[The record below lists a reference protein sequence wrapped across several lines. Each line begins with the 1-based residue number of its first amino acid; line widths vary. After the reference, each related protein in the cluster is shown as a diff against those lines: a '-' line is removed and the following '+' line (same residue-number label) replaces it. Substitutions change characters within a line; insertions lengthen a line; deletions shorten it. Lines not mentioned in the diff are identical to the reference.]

1 MKFAGY
7 DHRVATE
14 VPALGTKS
22 RKKNHGFGVIVARR
36 YTLQRFDEQ
45 LSAYTPC

>member
-14 VPALGTKS
+14 VPAFGTKN
-22 RKKNHGFGVIVARR
+22 RKKNVGIGVIVARR
-36 YTLQRFDEQ
+36 YTLRRIDEH
-45 LSAYTPC
+45 LSAYISC